1 MKFLYIV
8 RTSDYIKKTIDIF
21 DETKTLNLSL
31 HTYEEEKLITL
42 FDPNWNTVGRKKRL
56 VY

>member
-1 MKFLYIV
+1 FIYC
-8 RTSDYIKKTIDIF
+8 RTSDYITKTIDIF

-42 FDPNWNTVGRKKRL
+42 FDPVWNTVGRKKRL